1 MAIQI
6 ETVDDTDYV
15 AAEGEDVVKE
25 NEGVKEEVEKEEGEA
40 TESDRGGEKK
50 EKEEAEIDD
59 VD

>member
-6 ETVDDTDYV
+6 EMVDDTDYV

-25 NEGVKEEVEKEEGEA
+25 NEGVKEVVEEEEGEA
-40 TESDRGGEKK
+40 TERDRGGQKK
-50 EKEEAEIDD
+50 ETEEAEIDD

>member
-15 AAEGEDVVKE
+15 AAEEEDVIKE
-25 NEGVKEEVEKEEGEA
+25 NESVKEVVEKEEGEA
-40 TESDRGGEKK
+40 TERDRGGEKK
-50 EKEEAEIDD
+50 ETEEAEIDD

>member
-25 NEGVKEEVEKEEGEA
+25 NEGVKEVVEEEEGEA
-40 TESDRGGEKK
+40 TERDRGGQKK
-50 EKEEAEIDD
+50 ETEEAEIDD